1 MPHVRRH
8 CRAGKDSL
16 TSLAEMEVALKQVRN
31 VLLIVLGV
39 LLVIVMVQNAQPI
52 TFRFLNWSYQV
63 SQLLLVVIVLVIGF
77 LAGFITAK
85 TSRGSTSPDDVP

>member
-1 MPHVRRH
+1 VS
-8 CRAGKDSL
+8 K
-16 TSLAEMEVALKQVRN
+16 VRN
-31 VLLIVLGV
+31 FFLIVLGT

-77 LAGFITAK
+77 LAGFVTAK
-85 TSRGSTSPDDVP
+85 MTRGSSTSDDTTVP